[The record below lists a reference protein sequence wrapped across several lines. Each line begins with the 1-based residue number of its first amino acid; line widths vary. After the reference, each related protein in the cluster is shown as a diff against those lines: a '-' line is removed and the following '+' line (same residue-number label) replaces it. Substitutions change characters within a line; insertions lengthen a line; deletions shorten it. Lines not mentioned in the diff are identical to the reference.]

1 MGFGNIGIGELMM
14 ILLVVML
21 VFGPKRLP
29 GIARD
34 MGKFLRDFRRETNA
48 AIKELKEGIDIE
60 EIKVGIFDEP
70 DAKPGVKAPNG
81 AVSMP
86 AEVPGAVAA
95 AGVSV
100 AAPAEQAAKPNGQ
113 APKPNG
119 SRSSKPRKA
128 TAGRKAAASSTRRK
142 TSTATSKKQA
152 RSTSGKSKTKAASA
166 RPARK
171 R

>member
-60 EIKVGIFDEP
+60 EIKVGIFDDP
-70 DAKPGVKAPNG
+70 DAKPGVKTPNG
-81 AVSMP
+81 SPAPMP
-86 AEVPGAVAA
+86 GVAA
-95 AGVSV
+95 AADVNV
-100 AAPAEQAAKPNGQ
+100 VTPAELAADG
-113 APKPNG
+113 NG
-119 SRSSKPRKA
+119 SRARRSRKAPAKSKPAAGAKRKTTTPA
-128 TAGRKAAASSTRRK
+128 KKRVAAASRT
-142 TSTATSKKQA
+142 
-152 RSTSGKSKTKAASA
+152 KTKTASA
-166 RPARK
+166 PRPARK